1 MSGFAKRDSATAF
14 RAFEKTNTMLSG
26 AKYVQG
32 WASMIP
38 LSCRALTVKDNVV
51 LVGDAA
57 GQVKTTTG
65 GGIIFG
71 ASCAKIL
78 AKTIESHIR
87 EGAPLSH
94 YEKDWR
100 KEYAMDL
107 RLHSMLHTYYSG
119 TSTRSFEAALQTFKA
134 DGSREFL
141 QQVRGHGQTQRHD
154 KAVLPERPDTV
165 KFDVHL
171 HSS

>member
-1 MSGFAKRDSATAF
+1 MFFSSIASRFFAWTAPYSKERVEAGIGVSGFAKRDSATAF

-26 AKYVQG
+26 AKHVQG

-38 LSCRALTVKDNVV
+38 LSCRALTVKDNVA

-57 GQVKTTTG
+57 GQVKATTG

-78 AKTIESHIR
+78 AATIESHIR
-87 EGAPLSH
+87 KGAPLSH

-100 KEYAMDL
+100 KEVCNGPQTAQYATHLLL
-107 RLHSMLHTYYSG
+107 RHEHQEL
-119 TSTRSFEAALQTFKA
+119 
-134 DGSREFL
+134 
-141 QQVRGHGQTQRHD
+141 
-154 KAVLPERPDTV
+154 
-165 KFDVHL
+165 
-171 HSS
+171 